1 MTQPNE
7 SPCRDVRNPIVINWH
22 VTEACNYHCGYCYA
36 KWQRVDRT
44 DLIRDAAAT
53 EALLLS
59 LHAHFG
65 SADRPRPR
73 LNFAGGEPLLYAD
86 RVLSAMRLARSIGF
100 DVSLITNGSR
110 FNAGM
115 VADLA
120 PELSLLGLSIDSAV
134 PEVLAAIGRQDRHAQ
149 HLDLQALSRHVAMAR
164 CINPELALKI
174 NTVVCSANW
183 QDDLSAAIRDL
194 APQRWKVLRMLPV
207 INRDLE
213 VSNQQFR
220 SFVERHASLKDVMV
234 VEDNNVMVGSYIM
247 VDPTGRFFQN
257 RSGTSGYDYSPLIL
271 NVGAEEAFSLIGWSS
286 LKFDRRYARTTD
298 VVVA

>member
-1 MTQPNE
+1 
-7 SPCRDVRNPIVINWH
+7 
-22 VTEACNYHCGYCYA
+22 
-36 KWQRVDRT
+36 
-44 DLIRDAAAT
+44 
-53 EALLLS
+53 
-59 LHAHFG
+59 
-65 SADRPRPR
+65 
-73 LNFAGGEPLLYAD
+73 
-86 RVLSAMRLARSIGF
+86 
-100 DVSLITNGSR
+100 
-110 FNAGM
+110 
-115 VADLA
+115 
-120 PELSLLGLSIDSAV
+120 
-134 PEVLAAIGRQDRHAQ
+134 
-149 HLDLQALSRHVAMAR
+149 
-164 CINPELALKI
+164 
-174 NTVVCSANW
+174 
-183 QDDLSAAIRDL
+183 
-194 APQRWKVLRMLPV
+194 MLPV